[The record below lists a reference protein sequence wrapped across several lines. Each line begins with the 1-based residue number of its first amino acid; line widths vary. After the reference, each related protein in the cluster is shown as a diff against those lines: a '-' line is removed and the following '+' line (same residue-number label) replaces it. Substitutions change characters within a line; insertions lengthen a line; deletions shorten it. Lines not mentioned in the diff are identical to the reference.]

1 VIFAFSDVFMP
12 YFSHLRPSVRFGEN
26 HLFLAADQLGDF
38 RRRERTGS
46 AASLGTSNERRGE
59 AMTTIQSMPTRMARA
74 TVLAAATLTIMAA
87 AIIAPSLP
95 AMSQVFPGAGVLVRL
110 ALTVTS
116 LAIAISAPLSGIFAD
131 RLGRKPLLVG
141 GLALYAVAGTAGY
154 FVADLSLL
162 LVTRALLGIA
172 VGGIMTGVSALITDW
187 FDGPRRASFLG
198 LQQAFASLGG
208 VVFLPLA
215 GVLAAVDWKLPFWLY
230 ACSALILPF
239 ALLTLGDT
247 PRAGKATTGS
257 GESTH
262 ALRINGVYLL
272 ALIVTLAFYMAPTQL
287 PFLMAEFGVGPA
299 VTGIVVAGSTVTGVV
314 GALAFPVLRRRLT
327 PTAIT
332 TASVALLGLGW
343 LVIGTAGN
351 LVLVV
356 AGLLVGGVGVG
367 LVVPNLNLR
376 LAELAHPDR
385 RGRVL
390 SGLVTGI
397 FLGQFLSPLAAQPL
411 VQTIGIAVAFTY
423 SGVAMAAGAALA
435 ALIVPQRNER
445 KVR

>member
-1 VIFAFSDVFMP
+1 M
-12 YFSHLRPSVRFGEN
+12 
-26 HLFLAADQLGDF
+26 
-38 RRRERTGS
+38 
-46 AASLGTSNERRGE
+46 TSTQQ
-59 AMTTIQSMPTRMARA
+59 APTRVARA
-74 TVLAAATLTIMAA
+74 TVLGAATLTLMAA
-87 AIIAPSLP
+87 AVIAPSLP
-95 AMSQVFPGAGVLVRL
+95 AMSQVFPGQDVLVRL

-131 RLGRKPLLVG
+131 RFGRRPLLAG

-154 FVADLSLL
+154 FVSDLSLL
-162 LVTRALLGIA
+162 LVTRGLLGIA
-172 VGGIMTGVSALITDW
+172 VGGIMTGVSAMITDW

-230 ACSALILPF
+230 ACSVLLLPF
-239 ALLTLGDT
+239 ALLALREP
-247 PRAGKATTGS
+247 PRASEPTTGQGQS
-257 GESTH
+257 QH
-262 ALRINGVYLL
+262 ALRINGIYVL
-272 ALIVTLAFYMAPTQL
+272 ALVATLAFYMAPTQL

-299 VTGIVVAGSTVTGVV
+299 VTGIVVAGSTLTGVM
-314 GALAFPVLRRRLT
+314 GALAFPVLRRTVT

-351 LVLVV
+351 VVLVV
-356 AGLLVGGVGVG
+356 TGLLVGGIGVG

-376 LAELAHPDR
+376 LADLAHPGR

-397 FLGQFLSPLAAQPL
+397 FLGQFLSPLAVQPL
-411 VQTIGIAVAFTY
+411 VQAIGIADAFTY
-423 SGVAMAAGAALA
+423 TGVAMAACAALA
-435 ALIVPQRNER
+435 ALIVPRDKER